1 MRHTSEHLV
10 GIPVA
15 LLLFSTTCAS
25 AQLLRVGVAGGL
37 PLTDVFNART
47 DPNQPVFQ
55 YLASPFQS
63 ATQRTVPYIVGP
75 AVEVRLTSRFGIEVD
90 ALYSR
95 GTYNYTE
102 IFTRSPSLGSA
113 LQETKHAANLW
124 DFPVLLKYRTSVRPG
139 LRPFVG
145 AGISVQYATDGV
157 VESLFGTAGPVGR
170 PFYFSGQRDGSTSGS
185 TSTGATA
192 VGGLEFGFGRMR
204 ISPQVRYTRWFN
216 ETIKAGG
223 VILPGRVLD
232 SQQNQVHLLV
242 GVTF

>member
-1 MRHTSEHLV
+1 M
-10 GIPVA
+10 
-15 LLLFSTTCAS
+15 FSTTCAS

-170 PFYFSGQRDGSTSGS
+170 PFIFPGSGMAQPAAQHQPARPLLAVSSSVSAECGSHRKCAIQDGSTKRLKL
-185 TSTGATA
+185 AA
-192 VGGLEFGFGRMR
+192 
-204 ISPQVRYTRWFN
+204 
-216 ETIKAGG
+216 
-223 VILPGRVLD
+223 
-232 SQQNQVHLLV
+232 
-242 GVTF
+242 